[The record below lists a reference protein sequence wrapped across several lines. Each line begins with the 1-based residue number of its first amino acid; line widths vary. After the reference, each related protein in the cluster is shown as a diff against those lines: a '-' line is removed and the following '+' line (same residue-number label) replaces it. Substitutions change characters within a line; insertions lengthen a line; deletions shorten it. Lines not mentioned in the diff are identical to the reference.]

1 MAQPLSI
8 KTYVQVIVEFDP
20 DGTMHPTSILW
31 EDGMHYEI
39 DRILDVRSASAAR
52 AGGQGDRYTIR
63 LGEQITYLFFDH
75 NVDFGSHIPVR
86 WFVLRKA

>member
-8 KTYVQVIVEFDP
+8 KTYVQVSVEFDP
-20 DGTMHPTSILW
+20 DGNMHPTSILW

-52 AGGQGDRYTIR
+52 A
-63 LGEQITYLFFDH
+63 
-75 NVDFGSHIPVR
+75 
-86 WFVLRKA
+86 